1 MGGPPG
7 GLPGRGFRP
16 RMNFGRQIS
25 RYIFRQA
32 ILPFVGCVAA
42 FTAIVWLS
50 QSLRLLDLVIN
61 QGQSAGTFAYLS
73 LMVLPSLLIHIVPAA
88 FLCAVLFTLNRFHQ
102 DSETAVMSAAGMG
115 RWTILKPLM
124 TLGALV
130 AGLVA
135 LLNLWLMPLG
145 MHEMKQQVFEI
156 RSDLAATVFRE
167 GAFTTPAEGLTV
179 FVRERTSG
187 GAVSGILVHD
197 NRDGKHPVT
206 YMAERGLLTRSEE
219 GPRLVMEEGVIQ
231 RVEAHGRLATLDFT
245 RYVFDLT
252 PFMGSQRQAVREAN
266 ERYLPELLDPQGTT
280 DREIKRR
287 GNYIAEGHNR
297 LAQPLYPFLFVLF
310 AGAFLLTGTFSRRG
324 YAWRVVA
331 AGTAALVVRLMGVGI
346 ASMAA
351 SSPALIFFIYLI
363 PVLFGG
369 VAIAIIQGWLP
380 SPFDDWR
387 KKPTPADAVE
397 GAAA

>member
-1 MGGPPG
+1 M
-7 GLPGRGFRP
+7 
-16 RMNFGRQIS
+16 
-25 RYIFRQA
+25 
-32 ILPFVGCVAA
+32 PFAGCVAA

-61 QGQSAGTFAYLS
+61 QGQSAGTFAFLS

-102 DSETAVMSAAGMG
+102 DSEIAVMSAAGMG

-124 TLGALV
+124 ALAALV
-130 AGLVA
+130 AVLIGG
-135 LLNLWLMPLG
+135 LNLWLMPVG
-145 MHEMKQQVFEI
+145 MREMKQQVFEI

-167 GAFTTPAEGLTV
+167 GSFTTPAAGLTV

-231 RVEAHGRLATLDFT
+231 RVEAHGRLATLDFK
-245 RYVFDLT
+245 RYVFDLS
-252 PFMGSQRQAVREAN
+252 PFMGNQQQTVREAN
-266 ERYLPELLDPQGTT
+266 ERFLDELLDPQGTT

-287 GNYIAEGHNR
+287 SNYIAEGHNR
-297 LAQPLYPFLFVLF
+297 LAQPLYPFLFVLL

-324 YAWRVVA
+324 FAWRVVA
-331 AGTAALVVRLMGVGI
+331 AGTAALIVRLMGVGI

-351 SSPALIFFIYLI
+351 SSPSLIAFIYLV
-363 PVLFGG
+363 PVIFGA
-369 VAIAIIQGWLP
+369 VAMAIIEGWLP
-380 SPFDDWR
+380 SPFGDWR
-387 KKPTPADAVE
+387 RKHAPDEPARQGE
-397 GAAA
+397 AA